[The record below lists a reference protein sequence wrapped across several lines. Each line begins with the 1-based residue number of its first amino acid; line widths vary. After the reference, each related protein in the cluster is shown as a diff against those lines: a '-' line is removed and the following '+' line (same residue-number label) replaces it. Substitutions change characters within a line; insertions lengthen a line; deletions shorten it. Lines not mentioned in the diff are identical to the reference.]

1 MPEEI
6 SLYEGVKPEGAG
18 GSGKVLEQD
27 GVERRE
33 AGEEFLIK
41 GVIIEEACKEED
53 RGVGRGGQV
62 QEEGRGHSGEG
73 WGLAPSWEVLLKE
86 EAMSAART
94 KRRIG

>member
-6 SLYEGVKPEGAG
+6 SLYEGVKPEGATG
-18 GSGKVLEQD
+18 GGKVLEQD
-27 GVERRE
+27 GVERGE

-41 GVIIEEACKEED
+41 GVIIEEACEEED

-62 QEEGRGHSGEG
+62 QEEGCGRSGEG
-73 WGLAPSWEVLLKE
+73 WCLSPSWEVLLQE
-86 EAMSAART
+86 ETMSAART